1 MSPTPRPE
9 PARFDSLDDAVEF
22 LYQRVPGP
30 LHVGA
35 PLGLGKPHRLLN
47 ALYQRAE
54 RETSRRLHLYTA
66 LSLDPPG
73 AGKGLEARFLR
84 PFAQRHFGDDFPRL
98 AYVQALKRNALP
110 AHMEVE
116 EFYLQSGALLHAQ
129 AAQRRYASL
138 NYTHVA
144 RALADRGVNAV
155 VQKVAADPS
164 GSGRLSLSC
173 NTDLT
178 FDAVDAIVA
187 RGLPRPLLIAEV
199 DPLLPWLDGSAAVE
213 ASFFDAVVA
222 PPGPYPKL
230 FGLPRQPVSDADYAI
245 GFHASTLVRDGG
257 TLQIGIGTLADAL
270 CHALVLRHT
279 DNAAY
284 WRVLGALGY
293 SQDDG
298 GSSGA
303 GISSLE
309 DAASLEVDLSS
320 THNANAPVAPLGQ
333 TASLEVDLSS
343 TRNAKA
349 PVAPLGQIAS
359 LEVDLAST
367 HNAKAPV
374 APLGPFGVGLF
385 GCSEMLNEGFR
396 RLVEVGVIKRKVVDD
411 LDFMRRLHEGRADAA
426 DHERLERE
434 GEYLQGG
441 FYLGSQDFYDWLRDM
456 PESERRGISMRR
468 ISEVNELYGGNETL
482 ERLQRRDARFFNS
495 CMMATALGAAVSDTL
510 DDGRVVS
517 GVGGQYNFVAMAH
530 ALPDARSVLML
541 RATRDSGGET
551 RSNVVWNYAQTTIPR
566 HLRDVYVTEYGIA
579 DLRGKTDEDCILAMA
594 AVAAAGHQFPLLQA
608 AMASG
613 KLPHTHYRLSERNSP
628 QRLSEAFAPLRQQG
642 ALPDYPLGSD
652 FTAVEQRLVKALGW
666 LKANTATAGAKAR
679 TVLKALFSS
688 GTTDAEAMQRMGLE
702 RPIGLGERLE
712 AQLVALALRE
722 TRSR

>member
-1 MSPTPRPE
+1 MSG
-9 PARFDSLDDAVEF
+9 A
-22 LYQRVPGP
+22 

-54 RETSRRLHLYTA
+54 REPSRRLHLYTA

-164 GSGRLSLSC
+164 GSARLSLSC

-199 DPLLPWLDGSAAVE
+199 DPLLPWLDGSAAVD

-293 SQDDG
+293 SQDGG

-309 DAASLEVDLSS
+309 DAASLE
-320 THNANAPVAPLGQ
+320 A
-333 TASLEVDLSS
+333 DLSS

-349 PVAPLGQIAS
+349 PVAPLG
-359 LEVDLAST
+359 
-367 HNAKAPV
+367 
-374 APLGPFGVGLF
+374 PFSVGLF

-495 CMMATALGAAVSDTL
+495 CMIATALGAAVSDTL

-613 KLPHTHYRLSERNSP
+613 KLPQTHYRLSERNSP
-628 QRLSEAFAPLRQQG
+628 QRLREALAPLRQQG

-652 FTAVEQRLVKALGW
+652 FSVVEQRLVKALGW
-666 LKANTATAGAKAR
+666 LKANTAGNGAKAR
-679 TVLKALFSS
+679 TVLKALFS
-688 GTTDAEAMQRMGLE
+688 GGAVDAEAMQRMGLE
-702 RPIGLGERLE
+702 RPGGFGERIE
-712 AQLVALALRE
+712 ARLVALALRE
-722 TRSR
+722 TA